1 MKKEDMR
8 IRYTR
13 MIFRDSLI
21 ELMKERPVSKIGI
34 KEICALA
41 GVSRSTFYTHYENV
55 NDLLFQIE
63 EETLV
68 YFENIINQRMSQMK
82 LSYSEG
88 KTVRLQKILQYIA
101 DNSNT
106 IQVLLSENG
115 DIGFQEKFI
124 KKFIPYAQNVLQDNS
139 DNPSERN
146 IYEGYSAFVI
156 HGTLGLIQYWLKN
169 NMFIPIPQMVKMLVK
184 LLTGIKSQLNVE

>member
-1 MKKEDMR
+1 MKREDLR

-21 ELMKERPVSKIGI
+21 ELMKNRPVSKIGI

-41 GVSRSTFYTHYENV
+41 GVSRSTFYTHYDDVHN
-55 NDLLFQIE
+55 LLEQIE

-68 YFENIINQRMSQMK
+68 YFENTISQHISQMK
-82 LSYSEG
+82 LSNNKEKIAMYQ
-88 KTVRLQKILQYIA
+88 RILQYIA
-101 DNSNT
+101 DNSNS

-115 DIGFQEKFI
+115 DIGFQEKFF
-124 KKFIPYAQNVLQDNS
+124 KKFILYTQNILLSNS

-146 IYEGYSAFVI
+146 IYEGYSVFIV
-156 HGTLGLIQYWLKN
+156 HGAIGLIQYWLRN
-169 NMFIPIPQMVKMLVK
+169 NTFIPIPEMAKMLVK
-184 LLTGIKSQLNVE
+184 LMAGIERQTRE